1 MRRTYPLAMAAMF
14 HNIGWTNQNARKT
27 CPQDVAREQSD
38 LTGAVLSCRQRSDM
52 GIWPVR

>member
-27 CPQDVAREQSD
+27 CPQDMPARHARKTLRASR
-38 LTGAVLSCRQRSDM
+38 V
-52 GIWPVR
+52 I